1 MVYPGGTETKIAAM
15 KRKLTDRGV
24 ASLKPKPGE
33 ARTAFWDAGTAGF
46 GIRVSANSKTWICK
60 YFLNGRQYRM
70 GLGGYPAVRLAEA
83 RKEALAV
90 KARVARGENPAAEKQ
105 AAKNMPRPDMFATA
119 ADTFIEKYARKRGNK
134 SWRETKRLLDKHVV
148 PVWGRRPIRE
158 IMRADVV
165 ELLDRVEDHSGF
177 YTANRVLAAVRKLFN
192 WLLVERGKLDTTPI
206 VPGMARGKEVKRERT
221 LDDEEI
227 RAMWNTDLGY
237 PFGPFIRVLL
247 ATGQRL
253 REVATMRWQDI
264 DLEARVWTLPAEA
277 TKPGRKHEVPLSAPA
292 LEVLEALPR
301 FPGPYVFSTTA
312 GEKPIS
318 GFSRAKRRADQLSG
332 VSDWRFHDLRRTV
345 GTGMARLQVPKEIR
359 GRVLNHAQKRDVTDT
374 YDSYEYL
381 PEKRHALD
389 AWAQNLISII
399 RPIDDKVVPLRGS

>member
-1 MVYPGGTETKIAAM
+1 MT
-15 KRKLTDRGV
+15 RKLTV
-24 ASLKPKPGE
+24 SAVEKLKPPQAGRRE
-33 ARTAFWDAGTAGF
+33 VFDALQPGF
-46 GIRVSANSKTWICK
+46 GVRITDKGHRSWIVLCQLHGKRIRCTIPMDRVVDEETGKET
-60 YFLNGRQYRM
+60 LN
-70 GLGGYPAVRLAEA
+70 LAEA
-83 RKEALAV
+83 RET
-90 KARVARGENPAAEKQ
+90 ARQYARD
-105 AAKNMPRPDMFATA
+105 AKNGRDPRLRKAEA
-119 ADTFIEKYARKRGNK
+119 RLKQADTFAVIADDFIERYARRRGNR
-134 SWRETKRLLDKHVV
+134 SWKETKRLLDKYVI
-148 PVWGRRPIRE
+148 PVWGQRPIRE
-158 IMRADVV
+158 ITRSDVV
-165 ELLDRVEDHSGF
+165 ELLDRVEDDSGF

-192 WLLVERGKLDTTPI
+192 WLLVERGKLDATPI
-206 VPGMARGKEVKRERT
+206 VPGMARGKEVKRENT
-221 LDDEEI
+221 LDDEELK
-227 RAMWNTDLGY
+227 ALWNADLGY
-237 PFGPFIRVLL
+237 PFGPFIRLL
-247 ATGQRL
+247 LVTGQRL

-345 GTGMARLQVPKEIR
+345 GTGMARLQVSKEIR

-381 PEKRHALD
+381 PEKARALEI
-389 AWAQNLISII
+389 WAQKLTSII
-399 RPIDDKVVPLRGS
+399 RPADDKVVQLRE